1 MALYDKAKNWWDNID
16 TGMNVFGAGLS
27 RNDEMMRDAGLLK
40 PEDIKRAKDQSIV
53 QGLLSAGLA
62 YAIQPKNKG
71 YGSPIP
77 YLAKAMQ
84 SGLAGS
90 RAPFEKLQGNAE
102 MRQKIEA
109 YKTQEQMK
117 KDKANLFVTTPASS
131 NTINVPSDIPQ
142 GSPLMS
148 PDGLTQL
155 GPNYGTQS
163 KTTVTPEST
172 ELDLDALSKFS
183 IKYPG
188 EAKGIW
194 DNYKTQAEVG
204 ALQNPE
210 SFRPATEEE
219 VIANGGDPERGG
231 QINTRTGKFSQS
243 GGYSNFDTTERQ
255 SVMGTVIADYNNIM
269 DMSDAAQENL
279 MNYTLAFNLVDKI
292 GATGGGTEALRQ
304 LDKVFISLGIQPQSY
319 TEEQI
324 ASGEMFESIGNKL
337 AIAQRPA
344 ASGVMTDNDFRV
356 FQTMVNSLGKTPEAN
371 RNILKMLQLISSRS
385 SLLSQRAMA
394 YRHGMTSKLKDE
406 KGNFIAKKPQS
417 LDEGLRIL
425 KREFKQE
432 THDLMMQMFPNQ
444 MSQMEGAD
452 DIVSIKKT

>member
-40 PEDIKRAKDQSIV
+40 SDDIKRAKDQSIV
-53 QGLLSAGLA
+53 QGLLNAGLA
-62 YAIQPKNKG
+62 YAVQPKNKN
-71 YGSPIP
+71 YGSAVP

-84 SGLAGS
+84 AGLAGA

-109 YKTQEQMK
+109 YKMQEQMK

-131 NTINVPSDIPQ
+131 STTNVPSAIPQ

-163 KTTVTPEST
+163 QTTVKPEST
-172 ELDLDALSKFS
+172 RLDLDALSKFS
-183 IKYPG
+183 IQHP
-188 EAKGIW
+188 EAAKGIW
-194 DNYKTQAEVG
+194 DNQKIQAEIGVI
-204 ALQNPE
+204 QNPE
-210 SFRPATEEE
+210 GFRPATPQE
-219 VIANGGDPERGG
+219 VIDNGGDPERGG
-231 QINTRTGKFSQS
+231 QISTKTGKFSQS

-255 SVMGTVIADYNNIM
+255 SVMGTVVTDYNNIM
-269 DMSDAAQENL
+269 NMSDAAQDNL
-279 MNYTLAFNLVDKI
+279 MNYTLAFNLVDQI
-292 GATGGGTEALRQ
+292 GVTGGGTEAFRQ
-304 LDKVFISLGIQPQSY
+304 LDKVLISLGIEPQNY
-319 TEEQI
+319 TEAEI

-371 RNILKMLQLISSRS
+371 KNILKMLQLVSSRT
-385 SLLSQRAMA
+385 SLLAERSMS
-394 YRHGMTSKLKDE
+394 YRHGMTSKLTDAN
-406 KGNFIAKKPQS
+406 GNFTAKKPQT

-425 KREFKQE
+425 KREFKKE
-432 THDLMMQMFPNQ
+432 THDLMIKMFPNE
-444 MSQMEGAD
+444 MSTMKGAD
-452 DIVSIKKT
+452 DVVSIKKL